1 MKLRRELEEE
11 AANMR
16 KLFLFILIKIISVIL
31 MTQCIVTLIKVTCE
45 IWSFPGDNVPYTKFG
60 NTITAPIHTE
70 EEFMMLF
77 TMTIKRMKLVLSG
90 IKVHPGPKKAKFNF
104 A

>member
-1 MKLRRELEEE
+1 
-11 AANMR
+11 
-16 KLFLFILIKIISVIL
+16 

-45 IWSFPGDNVPYTKFG
+45 IWSFPGDNVPYTIFG

-77 TMTIKRMKLVLSG
+77 TTTVNRMKLVLSG
-90 IKVHPGPKKAKFNF
+90 IEVHPGPNYSLMLCNGEPLDDTSYIPITIVCREC
-104 A
+104 